1 MANPNPF
8 ISSWLY
14 TNWNGWFYA
23 DNWFFFNEMA
33 NSEVSALYYTLQK
46 ATFHWIYSDQL
57 IAKLD
62 GHSKVLS
69 TFQIR
74 SSESKDN

>member
-1 MANPNPF
+1 
-8 ISSWLY
+8 
-14 TNWNGWFYA
+14 
-23 DNWFFFNEMA
+23 MA